1 MQRESDSNNRKKA
14 LRQDN
19 NNKSEREDR
28 IEV

>member
-14 LRQDN
+14 PGQDN